1 VDEAALR
8 EKVGRLLSEVQ
19 RGPSGG
25 GSAQVHP
32 DAAAPAGSTMN
43 REMATLEDS
52 LDHVR
57 LAVKYLLFDLEATKR
72 ENRLLRDVLGQS

>member
-1 VDEAALR
+1 MDETALR
-8 EKVGRLLSEVQ
+8 EKVGQLLLEVQ
-19 RGPSGG
+19 RKPGCDRTDETGAAGG
-25 GSAQVHP
+25 GALASA
-32 DAAAPAGSTMN
+32 MK

-72 ENRLLRDVLGQS
+72 ENFVLRELLGDG